1 MTNEEKQQPV
11 LEVLHQA
18 AGVHARQRA
27 LLFLLR
33 SALWL
38 IVLIPVVMV
47 ADVLG
52 HFSGAVRLAGSL
64 AVVGAGLVVVA
75 VAIGMACFARPPL
88 LRVAR
93 LLESRNPA
101 IGSRLV
107 NILQLNQDAANNDA
121 APLTRELARQAVAA
135 AGESLELA
143 ALPQLAREP
152 EVPRRIRPALAAAAL
167 LALLTFLGGQHVH
180 DQWLR
185 FLDPFGDHPPFSLT
199 RLEILKPAEGDK
211 VLFGASA
218 LVEVR
223 ASGHQP
229 RELFLTAKSLDG
241 SGVPVLLPLAPRGD
255 GTFAVRLENLRQAVE
270 LTVHTAD
277 RDTLSHRRQ
286 LDLILTPQI
295 GPARVRLIP
304 PAYTGQPARELP
316 YRFTALQAL
325 EGTEIEFFISS
336 NRPMGAGSLVLETA
350 DGALVPP
357 LALGPATEGPADT
370 ATARITAQQSGRLVF
385 NLVDVA
391 NNPAAADPAAVLTI
405 TKDLPPALAIT
416 APDSDALVVA
426 GLTVPIIVEASDDYG
441 LSSLRLHISVNDK
454 FLPPVG
460 VAFADA
466 VTRRH
471 RLEHL
476 LDLAA
481 LGALAG
487 DKVAVFAEVIDTR
500 PDPQITRSDLR
511 RFEVITEEDYNDR
524 LREQADVALLAGK
537 YEALLQRLDE
547 KIQAQRQ
554 IEESLA
560 EMLDRVAANPGD
572 PKLLDDFSAA
582 VAEQAELNKGLAQLA
597 ERMENFGRE
606 NPLYDF
612 ENGLQEELAQE
623 AGELRESAAQNQ
635 QDLEKALENGP
646 PPPAT
651 PGKEVLQ
658 DAATAARAQR
668 ERLEGSQEQ
677 AEKEV
682 LEPLADLAQL
692 HELMK
697 DFKQFGEAAAEQE
710 QLAAQSK
717 AYEDKPQLNA
727 EDRLALRDMGNRQRD
742 LARQLEQ
749 LADKLNKD
757 AEAAEEKFPE
767 AAASAKELAA
777 GIQQGSMPGLA
788 REAAQNLL
796 DGKAGDGHA
805 EAQNLHEQ
813 MQQLMAEAGQ
823 PGQDGT
829 AQGLDRALSARSRM
843 KPGDSLRQ
851 MMLSRRF
858 RMPGSNQGGA
868 GTGTG
873 GMMAAG
879 TTEGKMQLLGGES
892 LQDGPIANE
901 LGGRGDKDGQ
911 GQGGGPAAQLDRADQ
926 SEVDAE
932 SARRTAAPAASSL
945 LFQYENIADAYF
957 RRLTTKP

>member
-1 MTNEEKQQPV
+1 MNEEDKRQPV
-11 LEVLHQA
+11 LEVLQQA

-33 SALWL
+33 ALLWL
-38 IVLIPVVMV
+38 IVVVPVVMLV
-47 ADVLG
+47 DVLA

-64 AVVGAGLVVVA
+64 AVVGAGLGLVA
-75 VAIGMACFARPPL
+75 VALGMACFVRPPL

-101 IGSRLV
+101 IGSKLV
-107 NILQLNQDAANNDA
+107 NILQLNEDAVRPDA
-121 APLTRELARQAVAA
+121 SPLTRDLARQAVAA
-135 AGESLELA
+135 AGKSLELKT
-143 ALPQLAREP
+143 LPQLAREP
-152 EVPRRIRPALAAAAL
+152 DVPRRVRPALAALAL
-167 LALLTFLGGQHVH
+167 IALLTLLGGQRVH

-199 RLEILKPAEGDK
+199 KLEILKPSEGGK
-211 VLFGASA
+211 VLFGGSA

-229 RELFLTAKSLDG
+229 RELFLTAKPLDG

-255 GTFAVRLENLRQAVE
+255 GSFAVRLENLRQAVE
-270 LTVHTAD
+270 LTAHTAN

-295 GPARVRLIP
+295 ESARVRLIP

-325 EGTEIEFFISS
+325 EGTEIEFSISS
-336 NRPMGAGSLVLETA
+336 NRPLGAGSILLESGEA
-350 DGALVPP
+350 ASPALP
-357 LALGPATEGPADT
+357 LAPPMAGPADT
-370 ATARITAQQSGRLVF
+370 ATGRISAQQSGRIVF

-391 NNPAAADPAAVLTI
+391 NNPAAQTPAAVLTV
-405 TKDLPPALAIT
+405 TRDLPPALAIT
-416 APDSDALVVA
+416 TPDSDALVVT
-426 GLTVPIIVEASDDYG
+426 GLTVPVVVEASDDYG
-441 LSSLRLHISVNDK
+441 LSSLRLHVSVNDK
-454 FLPPVG
+454 FFPPVK

-471 RLEHL
+471 RLDHP

-481 LGALAG
+481 LGAVAG
-487 DKVAVFAEVIDTR
+487 DQIVIFAEAIDTR
-500 PDPQITRSDLR
+500 PDPQISRTAIR
-511 RFEVITEEDYNDR
+511 RMEMITEEDYNDR
-524 LREQADVALLAGK
+524 LREQADVAMLAGK

-554 IEESLA
+554 IEDDLA
-560 EMLDRVAANPGD
+560 KMLERAASNPGD

-582 VAEQAELNKGLAQLA
+582 VVEQAELNKELAQLA
-597 ERMENFGRE
+597 ERMENLGRE

-612 ENGLQEELAQE
+612 EDGLQEELAQE
-623 AGELRESAAQNQ
+623 AAELRKSAAQNQ
-635 QDLEKALENGP
+635 QDMEKALENGP

-651 PGKEVLQ
+651 PAKEMLQ
-658 DAATAARAQR
+658 DMATAARAQR
-668 ERLEGSQEQ
+668 ERLEGSQQQ

-697 DFKQFGEAAAEQE
+697 DFKQFEEAAAEQE

-717 AYEDKPQLNA
+717 AYENKPQLNA
-727 EDRLALRDMGNRQRD
+727 EDRMALRDMGNRQRD
-742 LARQLEQ
+742 LARQIEQ
-749 LADKLNKD
+749 LSAKLEKD
-757 AEAAEEKFPE
+757 AAAAAEKFPE
-767 AAASAKELAA
+767 AANSAKQLAE
-777 GIQQGSMPGLA
+777 GIQQGNMPGLA
-788 REAAQNLL
+788 RESAQKLL
-796 DGKAGDGHA
+796 DGNAGEGHA
-805 EAQNLHEQ
+805 EAQNLHEE
-813 MQQLMAEAGQ
+813 MQRLMAEAGE
-823 PGQDGT
+823 PGQNGA
-829 AQGLDRALSARSRM
+829 AQGLDRALSARARM

-851 MMLSRRF
+851 MMLSRKF
-858 RMPGSNQGGA
+858 RTPPGSNNGPA
-868 GTGTG
+868 GTGAG

-892 LQDGPIANE
+892 LLDGPIAKA
-901 LGGRGDKDGQ
+901 LGGRGDKGGQ
-911 GQGGGPAAQLDRADQ
+911 GQSGGPAAQLDRPDDA
-926 SEVDAE
+926 SVDAE
-932 SARRTAAPAASSL
+932 TARRTAAPGASSL